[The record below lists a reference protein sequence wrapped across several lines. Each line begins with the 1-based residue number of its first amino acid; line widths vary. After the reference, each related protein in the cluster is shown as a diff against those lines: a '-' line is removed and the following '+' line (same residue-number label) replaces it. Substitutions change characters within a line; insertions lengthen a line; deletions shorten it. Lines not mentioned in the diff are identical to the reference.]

1 MLLHVLW
8 LWRRRRRHVRHME
21 LGRARHVLVGLLLG
35 QGLLLPGLL
44 PGACMLCMLHL
55 LLLMC
60 CLRLAQQEQ
69 RL

>member
-1 MLLHVLW
+1 
-8 LWRRRRRHVRHME
+8 ME